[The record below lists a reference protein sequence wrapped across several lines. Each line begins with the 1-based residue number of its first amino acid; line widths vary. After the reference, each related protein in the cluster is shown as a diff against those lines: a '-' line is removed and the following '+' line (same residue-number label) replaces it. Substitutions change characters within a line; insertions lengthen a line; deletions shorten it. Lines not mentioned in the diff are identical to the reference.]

1 MFSVTRDINGD
12 ILLAGRFDATRVEEA
27 YRVLDTIDDSRRVNF
42 KDLDYISSA
51 GLGALL
57 KTQKRLASSGHQLT
71 LTNMNKMIRDVFKIA
86 RFDVVFR
93 IEEAV

>member
-1 MFSVTRDINGD
+1 MFSVTLDPNGD

-27 YRVLDTIDDSRRVNF
+27 YLVLDRIAESRRVSF

-57 KTQKRLASSGHQLT
+57 KTQKRISASGHQLT
-71 LTNMNKMIRDVFKIA
+71 LTNMNKMIRDVFRIA
-86 RFDVVFR
+86 RFDVVFK
-93 IEEAV
+93 IEEPV

>member
-1 MFSVTRDINGD
+1 MFSLTLGSNGD

-27 YRVLDTIDDSRRVNF
+27 YRVLDTIEDSRRVDF

-57 KTQKRLASSGHQLT
+57 KTQKRLAASGNQLT
-71 LTNMNKMIRDVFKIA
+71 LINMNKLIRDVFKIA

-93 IEEAV
+93 IEESV

>member
-1 MFSVTRDINGD
+1 MFLVTIDPNGE

-27 YRVLDTIDDSRRVNF
+27 YLVLDKIAESRRVNF

-57 KTQKRLASSGHQLT
+57 KTQKRLSASGHELT

-86 RFDVVFR
+86 RFDVVFK